1 MEKRPQDK
9 SGILSEVSRFAA
21 TMPLHR
27 NAENVDPIYNLA
39 ARLILIALEANQINR
54 DALHDQGLG
63 RATRSR
69 ICRIVREQENSCPLA
84 TQAPLVVGRSIFL
97 VRAVQSRTQPR
108 T

>member
-9 SGILSEVSRFAA
+9 SGILSDVSRFAA

-39 ARLILIALEANQINR
+39 ARLILIALEADQINR

-69 ICRIVREQENSCPLA
+69 ICRIEGEQATTCPLPPQ
-84 TQAPLVVGRSIFL
+84 TPLVTASTTFP
-97 VRAVQSRTQPR
+97 VRPFRHHPFP
-108 T
+108 